1 MMRTLLPLMMPFF
14 CLSLTAIAATETATT
29 TQQTTR
35 QALSEAQQAQRWGL
49 SREEWSQYLRLR
61 QGERGIW
68 SPGLDPLTT
77 LGVEA
82 GTDEERRKYADL
94 LVEKESRRVEK
105 ELAFQRAYDA
115 AWKRRYPLL
124 TRVTDAHLQTAR
136 SPTSRLAVF
145 VRENCPPCETRLK
158 TLLRSGHPL
167 DIWLVGS
174 QGDDARL
181 RRWALAQQIDP
192 QQVKSRQITLNHD
205 AGRWQQLGNKP
216 IPAVLEQQEGQWQSV
231 ASP

>member
-1 MMRTLLPLMMPFF
+1 MRILLLQMIPFF
-14 CLSLTAIAATETATT
+14 CLSLTTFAATETTT
-29 TQQTTR
+29 TAQQTAR
-35 QALSEAQQAQRWGL
+35 QALSEAQLAERWGL
-49 SREEWSQYLRLR
+49 SREEWSQYLQLR

-124 TRVTDAHLQTAR
+124 TRVTDARQQTPR

-145 VRENCPPCETRLK
+145 VRDSCPPCERRLK

-174 QGDDARL
+174 QGDDTRL

-192 QQVKSRQITLNHD
+192 QQVKSRLITLNHD
-205 AGRWQQLGNKP
+205 AGRWQQLGGKP
-216 IPAVLEQQEGQWQSV
+216 IPSVLEQQEGQWQPV
-231 ASP
+231 TSP